1 MSEHSDI
8 VESYLDDL
16 LANLVGEAGAVR
28 RMLTET
34 EAHLYADL
42 DAGVAR
48 GLRPDDAARAALLH
62 FGPAERVAHEW
73 SAGAPPKPLPPLPK
87 MLRNGA
93 TQVAPLLGVGLVSIG
108 VSGLVARAMAALWG
122 LRFMF
127 ADPPGTT
134 YSASS
139 CSHWMSLHP
148 HAATCTSAYLAESLS
163 DGLDA
168 RYAAGLLGLTVL
180 AVLAV
185 RRLRRHLP
193 LISVPSPVTA
203 LVAVGV
209 FCAATIALSA
219 LATDAIRVA
228 HGNGAGQ
235 WLSAAIVALLVAV
248 SYGLAYLRSVH
259 RRPALYAGRPHG
271 GLR

>member
-8 VESYLDDL
+8 IESYLDDL
-16 LANLVGEAGAVR
+16 LANLVGEASAVR

-42 DAGVAR
+42 DAGVGHGLAR
-48 GLRPDDAARAALLH
+48 DDAARAAIVH
-62 FGPAERVAHEW
+62 FGPAERVAHQW
-73 SAGAPPKPLPPLPK
+73 SAGAPPRPLPPLPK

-93 TQVAPLLGVGLVSIG
+93 TQVAPLVSVGLLAIG
-108 VSGLVARAMAALWG
+108 VSGLVARAMTALWG

-148 HAATCTSAYLAESLS
+148 HAATCTSAYLAESMS

-180 AVLAV
+180 AVLVV
-185 RRLRRHLP
+185 RRRRRHLP
-193 LISVPSPVTA
+193 LISLPSQVTA
-203 LVAVGV
+203 LVAGGI
-209 FCAATIALSA
+209 FCAAAVALSA

-248 SYGLAYLRSVH
+248 SYGLAYLRSAH
-259 RRPALYAGRPHG
+259 RRPAVYAGRPPR

>member
-8 VESYLDDL
+8 IESYLDDL
-16 LANLVGEAGAVR
+16 LADLVGEAGAVR

-42 DAGVAR
+42 DRGVAR
-48 GLRPDDAARAALLH
+48 GLGRDDAARAAILH
-62 FGPAERVAHEW
+62 FGPAERVGREW
-73 SAGAPPKPLPPLPK
+73 SASAPPKPLPPLPK

-93 TQVAPLLGVGLVSIG
+93 AQLAPLLGVGLVAIG
-108 VSGLVARAMAALWG
+108 ISGLLARAMTALWG

-168 RYAAGLLGLTVL
+168 RYAAGMLGLAVL

-185 RRLRRHLP
+185 RRWRRQMP
-193 LISVPSPVTA
+193 LISLPSPITA
-203 LVAVGV
+203 LIAGGV
-209 FCAATIALSA
+209 FFAATVALSA

-235 WLSAAIVALLVAV
+235 WLSAAIVALLAAV
-248 SYGLAYLRSVH
+248 SYAIAYLRSIH
-259 RRPALYAGRPHG
+259 RRLV
-271 GLR
+271 L

>member
-1 MSEHSDI
+1 MSGHSDI
-8 VESYLDDL
+8 IENYLDDL

-42 DAGVAR
+42 DRGVGR
-48 GLRPDDAARAALLH
+48 GLAPDDAARAAIAH
-62 FGPAERVAHEW
+62 FGPAERIAHEW
-73 SAGAPPKPLPPLPK
+73 SASAPPKPLPPLPK

-108 VSGLVARAMAALWG
+108 ISGLVARAMTALWG

-139 CSHWMSLHP
+139 CSRWMSLHP
-148 HAATCTSAYLAESLS
+148 HAPTCTSAYLAESLS

-168 RYAAGLLGLTVL
+168 RYAAGLLGLAIL
-180 AVLAV
+180 GALAV
-185 RRLRRHLP
+185 RRSRRHLP
-193 LISVPSPVTA
+193 LITLPSPVTA
-203 LVAVGV
+203 LVAGGV
-209 FCAATIALSA
+209 FCAATLALLA

-248 SYGLAYLRSVH
+248 SYSFAYLRSIH
-259 RRPALYAGRPHG
+259 QRPAVFAGRPP
-271 GLR
+271 RSVR